1 MSNEECAKGV
11 IFDKPPP
18 EIEVFIV
25 NADESWPGLLT
36 VSFFKVEKKSKKE
49 IKMFLFYFSI
59 IPLK

>member
-36 VSFFKVEKKSKKE
+36 VSFLKSGSSIKKKLKC
-49 IKMFLFYFSI
+49 FYFVTVSSH
-59 IPLK
+59 